1 MKYAFPILAISLLI
15 SMDAA
20 SAADP
25 AKTGAKPASP
35 HAMDHGKSDA
45 SHGPMEHRQAT
56 GAKGSDAFVK
66 LDANKDGKLSRAEM
80 AKDPKAAHFGMLD
93 ANRDGS
99 LSAAEYA
106 KARGM

>member
-1 MKYAFPILAISLLI
+1 MKYALPILAISLLI

-20 SAADP
+20 IAADP
-25 AKTGAKPASP
+25 AMTTAKPASP
-35 HAMDHGKSDA
+35 HAMDHGKSGA
-45 SHGPMEHRQAT
+45 SHGQMDHSQAT
-56 GAKGSDAFVK
+56 GTKGGDAFVK